1 MGAAIAFVTLWIGK
15 IGYIAVFAVLFIESV
30 GVPSPSEIM
39 LLLSGYEVYKGTF
52 SYPLVVLIGAAG
64 SIAGATT
71 AYWIARLGGRPLIL
85 KRFRFIFKTE
95 ARLEYWE
102 NYFRTKGDK
111 VVLIGRIIS
120 GVRMIISYPAGIF
133 EMPFRRFFIFTVI
146 GSILWPLI
154 AVTAGVLL
162 GPHVKSGLAAFH
174 RYEVP
179 GIIIIVVLAALW
191 WLWER
196 NRRRRRFNGNT

>member
-1 MGAAIAFVTLWIGK
+1 MGAAITFVTLWIGR

-52 SYPLVVLIGAAG
+52 SYPLVVLIGALG
-64 SIAGATT
+64 SIMGATT

-85 KRFRFIFKTE
+85 KRFRFIFKNE
-95 ARLEYWE
+95 SRLQYWE

-133 EMPFRRFFIFTVI
+133 EMPFRRFLIFTVI

-174 RYEVP
+174 KYEVP
-179 GIIIIVVLAALW
+179 GIILIVVLAAFW
-191 WLWER
+191 WFWER
-196 NRRRRRFNGNT
+196 QRRKRRFHRNP

>member
-1 MGAAIAFVTLWIGK
+1 MGAAIAFATLWIGR
-15 IGYIAVFAVLFIESV
+15 IGYIAVFAVLFVESV
-30 GVPSPSEIM
+30 GIPSPSEIM

-52 SYPLVVLIGAAG
+52 SYPLVVLIGASG
-64 SIAGATT
+64 SIMGATT
-71 AYWIARLGGRPLIL
+71 AYWIARLGGRPLLL
-85 KRFRFIFKTE
+85 KRFRFIFKNE
-95 ARLEYWE
+95 SRLEYWE
-102 NYFRTKGDK
+102 QYFRTKGDK

-133 EMPFRRFFIFTVI
+133 EMPFRRFLVFTVI

-174 RYEVP
+174 KYEVP
-179 GIIIIVVLAALW
+179 GIIIIVILAGVW

-196 NRRRRRFNGNT
+196 RRKRRFRSNP